1 MSKYR
6 YYLLKANSN
15 KGDIVKAN
23 GRNQY
28 IYENKDWVRTGIML
42 EYFWE
47 DDPKYEMYEDCL
59 LYTSPSPRDRTRS
72 RMPSSA

>member
-28 IYENKDWVRTGIML
+28 IYENKDWVPTGIML

-47 DDPKYEMYEDCL
+47 DDPKYEMYEEI
-59 LYTSPSPRDRTRS
+59 TEEEAMKRIAE
-72 RMPSSA
+72 MK